1 MTGDARRWAL
11 WSVEGVSTQATPGWI
26 PRFTG
31 KKILPREITRQE
43 KSAGEGGSGE
53 GRARGG
59 LQRENTG
66 LQSSLPRELLTESP
80 PVARWS
86 CAAVRGCRSKYASP
100 QIWLAAAALVP
111 LLHSRAALA
120 LRDGVGPAV
129 SASGGAVEGDG
140 EQLEAGTS
148 AERSQRRGDA
158 PSVVLGEPP
167 RRPYPRRGRP
177 PPAGKQC
184 CVWILR
190 VCKRA

>member
-1 MTGDARRWAL
+1 VILQKRPPGSLPTAPASLDQATGSSRSPMTGDARRWAL

-80 PVARWS
+80 PVAAGAVLLS
-86 CAAVRGCRSKYASP
+86 AAVGVSTRRRRSGWP
-100 QIWLAAAALVP
+100 
-111 LLHSRAALA
+111 
-120 LRDGVGPAV
+120 
-129 SASGGAVEGDG
+129 
-140 EQLEAGTS
+140 
-148 AERSQRRGDA
+148 
-158 PSVVLGEPP
+158 
-167 RRPYPRRGRP
+167 RP
-177 PPAGKQC
+177 PSCRCSTAAPPSRSEM
-184 CVWILR
+184 VWAR
-190 VCKRA
+190 R